1 MLRFEGAWR
10 ITVLSKNADFE
21 QRAVVRGKYGA
32 KVLPGVA
39 GASIEVDMESWGLA
53 LEHLLWGRNWEQNLR
68 TIPGPVTEQG
78 GVRSQ
83 VLTSNDCH
91 WPGKA
96 MDYPNFVVRL
106 DQVVAEKVERRAA
119 SGVAPVP
126 AATQRVRTSTGS
138 GEGFGAVPGVPGI
151 PGVPGVPGVPVAGAG
166 AGPAQGWRTG
176 TSEAE
181 LSGAQQ
187 AVQPRPV
194 PAWRRSGPVAPAV
207 GEALATGGAAGE
219 RGAMGVGQQSSPG
232 VPAQPG
238 AGQGAG
244 QGVGRAE
251 RGVPPVL
258 GTAGIAGIPAERA
271 VRPAGADG
279 VRGNL
284 VPGVRKARSVAPG
297 VPAQPAVRPGVRPE
311 AGGSAVGGSDGW
323 WPSTVS
329 PGEDLGSLIER
340 ELRADGS

>member
-119 SGVAPVP
+119 PGVAPVT
-126 AATQRVRTSTGS
+126 AATQHVRTSTGS
-138 GEGFGAVPGVPGI
+138 GAGFGA
-151 PGVPGVPGVPVAGAG
+151 VPGVPGVPVAGAG
-166 AGPAQGWRTG
+166 SGSGAGSEQGWRTG

-181 LSGAQQ
+181 WSGAQQ
-187 AVQPRPV
+187 AVQPRLV
-194 PAWRRSGPVAPAV
+194 PAWRRSGPVAPAG
-207 GEALATGGAAGE
+207 GEAPATGAAAGE
-219 RGAMGVGQQSSPG
+219 RGPMGRGQQTSPG
-232 VPAQPG
+232 VP
-238 AGQGAG
+238 GQLGAG
-244 QGVGRAE
+244 QGVVRAE
-251 RGVPPVL
+251 RGVLPVPGMP
-258 GTAGIAGIPAERA
+258 GTPAERA
-271 VRPAGADG
+271 VRPAGADE
-279 VRGNL
+279 VQGNL

-297 VPAQPAVRPGVRPE
+297 VPAQPAVRPGARPE
-311 AGGSAVGGSDGW
+311 VAREVTREAGGSDGW

-329 PGEDLGSLIER
+329 AGEDLGSLIER